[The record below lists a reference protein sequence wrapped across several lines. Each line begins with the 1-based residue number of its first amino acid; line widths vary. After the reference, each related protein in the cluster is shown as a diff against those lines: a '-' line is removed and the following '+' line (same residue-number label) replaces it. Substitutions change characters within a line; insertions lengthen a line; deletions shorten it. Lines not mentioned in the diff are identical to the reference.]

1 MKDNISESIIKN
13 LNESVLTESD
23 ATEEFIT
30 DLKNLLNKYCRVEI
44 GSMTLENNGDIVNID
59 GKKVDIGGDSNL
71 AAILDIVK
79 YLSR

>member
-1 MKDNISESIIKN
+1 
-13 LNESVLTESD
+13 
-23 ATEEFIT
+23 
-30 DLKNLLNKYCRVEI
+30 
-44 GSMTLENNGDIVNID
+44 MTLENNGDIVNID